1 MFPAQRSK
9 MPADLP
15 RVLKEGYR
23 RFLRDR
29 HAPERGRYIQLAELG
44 QSPTAMVVG
53 CCDARIDIAAIF
65 DAEPGELFIV
75 RNVANLV
82 PPYEP
87 QGKFHGTSAAL
98 EFAVQEL
105 KVPNVIVLG
114 HSHCG
119 GIDAY
124 REKPYPKSFDYS
136 FVGNWLTLLDDLRL
150 VESDRFTYGEE
161 TAFELAGVRSSL
173 AQLHTFPFVERRVGG
188 RPSPAARAAFRSRQ
202 RHACSCSTRR
212 PASSS
217 ISNEG

>member
-1 MFPAQRSK
+1 M
-9 MPADLP
+9 
-15 RVLKEGYR
+15 
-23 RFLRDR
+23 
-29 HAPERGRYIQLAELG
+29 
-44 QSPTAMVVG
+44 
-53 CCDARIDIAAIF
+53 
-65 DAEPGELFIV
+65 

-105 KVPNVIVLG
+105 RVPNVIVLG

-124 REKPYPKSFDYS
+124 RTKPRPKSFDYS
-136 FVGNWLTLLDDLRL
+136 FVGNWLTLLDDLKL

-173 AQLHTFPFVERRVGG
+173 AKLRTFPFIERPLADGLLQLHGLHFDLGSGMLLMLDDETGKFVDLR
-188 RPSPAARAAFRSRQ
+188 
-202 RHACSCSTRR
+202 
-212 PASSS
+212 
-217 ISNEG
+217 ED

>member
-1 MFPAQRSK
+1 MT
-9 MPADLP
+9 ADLP

-44 QSPTAMVVG
+44 QSPAATVIG

-105 KVPNVIVLG
+105 RVPNVIVLG

-124 REKPYPKSFDYS
+124 RTKPRPKSFDYS
-136 FVGNWLTLLDDLRL
+136 FVGNWLTLLDDLKL

-173 AQLHTFPFVERRVGG
+173 AKLRTFPLIERPLADGLLQLHGLHFDLGSGMLLMLDDETGKFVDLRED
-188 RPSPAARAAFRSRQ
+188 
-202 RHACSCSTRR
+202 
-212 PASSS
+212 
-217 ISNEG
+217 

>member
-1 MFPAQRSK
+1 MT
-9 MPADLP
+9 ADLH

-29 HAPERGRYIQLAELG
+29 HAPERGRYIRLAELG
-44 QSPTAMVVG
+44 QSPAATVIG

-105 KVPNVIVLG
+105 RVPNVIVLG

-124 REKPYPKSFDYS
+124 RTKPRPKSFDYS
-136 FVGNWLTLLDDLRL
+136 FVGNWLTLLDDLKL

-173 AQLHTFPFVERRVGG
+173 AKLRTFPFIERPLADGLLQLHGLHFDLGSGMLLMLDDETGKFVDLR
-188 RPSPAARAAFRSRQ
+188 
-202 RHACSCSTRR
+202 
-212 PASSS
+212 
-217 ISNEG
+217 ED

>member
-1 MFPAQRSK
+1 MT
-9 MPADLP
+9 ADLP

-44 QSPTAMVVG
+44 QSPAATVIG

-105 KVPNVIVLG
+105 RVPNVIVLG

-124 REKPYPKSFDYS
+124 RTKPRPKSFNYS
-136 FVGNWLTLLDDLRL
+136 FVGNWLTLLDDLKL

-173 AQLHTFPFVERRVGG
+173 AKLRTFPFIERPLADGLLQLHGLHFDLGSGMLLMLDDETGKFVDLR
-188 RPSPAARAAFRSRQ
+188 
-202 RHACSCSTRR
+202 
-212 PASSS
+212 
-217 ISNEG
+217 ED

>member
-1 MFPAQRSK
+1 MASE
-9 MPADLP
+9 LP
-15 RVLKEGYR
+15 KVLREGYR
-23 RFLRDR
+23 RFLRDN
-29 HAPERGRYIQLAELG
+29 HAPERGRYMQLAELG
-44 QSPTAMVVG
+44 QSPTAMVIG

-65 DAEPGELFIV
+65 DTQPGELFIV

-87 QGKFHGTSAAL
+87 TGKFHGTSAAL

-124 REKPYPKSFDYS
+124 RTKPTAKSFDYS
-136 FVGNWLTLLDDLRL
+136 FVGNWLTLLDGLKL
-150 VESDRFTYGEE
+150 VESDRFTFGEE

-173 AQLHTFPFVERRVGG
+173 AQLHTFPFVEKRVEEGLLQLHG
-188 RPSPAARAAFRSRQ
+188 LHFDLGSGTLLMLDVQ
-202 RHACSCSTRR
+202 TRKFVDL
-212 PASSS
+212 
-217 ISNEG
+217 NEA

>member
-1 MFPAQRSK
+1 MT
-9 MPADLP
+9 ADLP

-44 QSPTAMVVG
+44 QSPAATVIG

-87 QGKFHGTSAAL
+87 QGKFHGTSDAL

-124 REKPYPKSFDYS
+124 RTKPRPKSFDYS
-136 FVGNWLTLLDDLRL
+136 FVGNWLTLLDDLKL

-173 AQLHTFPFVERRVGG
+173 AKLRTFPFIERPLADGLLQLHGLHFDLGSGMLLMLDDETGKFVDLR
-188 RPSPAARAAFRSRQ
+188 
-202 RHACSCSTRR
+202 
-212 PASSS
+212 
-217 ISNEG
+217 ED

>member
-1 MFPAQRSK
+1 
-9 MPADLP
+9 MPDDLP

-29 HAPERGRYIQLAELG
+29 HEPERGRYIQLAELG
-44 QSPTAMVVG
+44 QSPMAMVIG

-65 DAEPGELFIV
+65 DAEPGELFIL
-75 RNVANLV
+75 RNIANLV

-124 REKPYPKSFDYS
+124 RQKLPPKSFDYS
-136 FVGNWLTLLDDLRL
+136 FVGNWLTLLDGLRL
-150 VESDRFTYGEE
+150 VESDRFTFGEE

-173 AQLHTFPFVERRVGG
+173 AKLHTFPFIERRLEDGLLQLHGLHFDLGSGALLMLDDETGKFVNL
-188 RPSPAARAAFRSRQ
+188 
-202 RHACSCSTRR
+202 H
-212 PASSS
+212 
-217 ISNEG
+217 EG

>member
-1 MFPAQRSK
+1 MA
-9 MPADLP
+9 AELP

-124 REKPYPKSFDYS
+124 REKPRPKSFDYS
-136 FVGNWLTLLDDLRL
+136 FVGNWLTLLDGLRL

-173 AQLHTFPFVERRVGG
+173 AQLRTFPFVERRVDQGLLHLHG
-188 RPSPAARAAFRSRQ
+188 LHFDL
-202 RHACSCSTRR
+202 
-212 PASSS
+212 ASGSLLGLDEADGKFVNL
-217 ISNEG
+217 NEG